1 MYRSPQDPERIVTTR
16 IRRLRG
22 SRAEEADDTLA
33 VEEPLEI
40 FAGEEPL
47 AVIMRTPGH
56 DEELAAGFLHGEGL
70 LPDHGHLLSLGVW
83 RDAGGDLAQNRVTV
97 RWRDGTPPASVQRRF
112 QATSSCGLC
121 GKTSVESAL
130 ALAPALAG
138 RVVVAPEILYALPD
152 RLRAAQSVFQATG
165 ALHAAGLFD
174 LGGTLLTV
182 REDVG
187 RHNAVDKL
195 IGRALLDGALPLDRH
210 ILLVSGRV
218 SFEIVQKALVARIP
232 VIAAVSAPT
241 SLAVQVAR
249 QANIMLAG
257 FLRDDRV
264 NVYS

>member
-1 MYRSPQDPERIVTTR
+1 VYRSPQDPERITTTR
-16 IRRLRG
+16 VRRVRG
-22 SRAEEADDTLA
+22 THETEVDDTLA

-40 FAGEEPL
+40 FAGGEPL

-56 DEELAAGFLHGEGL
+56 DEELAVGFLHGEGL
-70 LPDHGHLLSLGVW
+70 LANRSSLRSLGAW
-83 RDAGGDLAQNRVTV
+83 RDASGSLAENRVTV
-97 RWRDGTPPASVQRRF
+97 EWQDARPTAAAPRRF
-112 QATSSCGLC
+112 FATSSCGMC
-121 GKTSVESAL
+121 GKESIETAL
-130 ALAPALAG
+130 ALAPALEA
-138 RVVVAPEILYALPD
+138 RISVSPDVLYPLPD

-165 ALHAAGLFD
+165 ALHGAGLFD
-174 LGGTLLTV
+174 LEGNLLAA

-195 IGRALLDGALPLDRH
+195 IGRALLDDALPLDHR

-249 QANIMLAG
+249 RANITLAG
-257 FLRDDRV
+257 FLRDDQL
-264 NVYS
+264 NFYT